1 MLLQP
6 QFSNK
11 QLAELC
17 HRLAV
22 ETDAGID
29 IRRTWQ
35 RETGITR
42 GAAQPYIAGI
52 RDALARGDSLTDA
65 LAETGKLFPPL
76 FLEMARVGEQTGT
89 LGKVFHRLENHFR
102 RQTQAERIF
111 LSAIAWPML
120 ELGFAIFV
128 IGALI
133 WIMGM
138 IGRRTGRTVDILG
151 LGLVGNSGL
160 AIYILFLLAIGGGIT
175 AFIVAV
181 KRGKLWTR
189 PMQHTLMTLPGVGG
203 ALQKICLARVSW
215 ALHLLMNVEMD
226 LRRVVPLVLRS
237 TGTDFYTRHA
247 DQIVSEIAAGN
258 PIHLAFSHS
267 NAFPADFIDALAVA
281 EESGRMVESMDRL
294 SNRYEEEATEA
305 IKMLSKGMGF
315 AVTLLVMG
323 IIVYMI
329 FHLAG
334 VYFGTINDALKMT
347 R

>member
-1 MLLQP
+1 MFFEP
-6 QFSNK
+6 QLSNK
-11 QLAELC
+11 SLAELC
-17 HRLAV
+17 HRLAT

-35 RETGITR
+35 READITR
-42 GAAQPYIAGI
+42 GAARPYIASV
-52 RDALARGDSLTDA
+52 RDAVARGDALSDA
-65 LAETGKLFPPL
+65 FAETGTLFPPI

-89 LGKVFHRLENHFR
+89 LGRVFHRLENHFR
-102 RQTQAERIF
+102 RQTQAQSIF

-133 WIMGM
+133 WVMGM
-138 IGRRTGRTVDILG
+138 IGRRTGQKVDILG
-151 LGLVGNSGL
+151 FGLVGNSGL
-160 AIYILFLLAIGGGIT
+160 AIYILFLIAIGGAIT
-175 AFIVAV
+175 AFIVAM

-189 PMQHTLMTLPGVGG
+189 PVQHTLMTLPGIGG
-203 ALQKICLARVSW
+203 ALQKICLARISW

-237 TGTDFYTRHA
+237 TGIDFYTRHA
-247 DQIVSEIAAGN
+247 DQIVGDVAAGN
-258 PIHLAFSHS
+258 PIHIAFSRS
-267 NAFPADFIDALAVA
+267 NAFPAEFIDALAVA

-305 IKMLSKGMGF
+305 IKLIAKGMGF
-315 AVTLLVMG
+315 AITLLVMG

-334 VYFGTINDALKMT
+334 IYFGAINDAVNMKP
-347 R
+347 